1 MAFLIGALYRMWRSR
16 LYRGAVT
23 VALLLAVA
31 LPGKSA
37 GRDDTEY
44 QLKAAFL
51 LNFARF
57 VEWPAN
63 AFESANSPLIIGILG
78 QDPFGAVLDNIVAGK
93 RVESRAIVVK
103 RVPNVAEAARCHL
116 LFISDSRRGD
126 LPDILKR
133 LDAKPVL
140 TVSDMDRFTESGGMI
155 WLKRRQDMIRFDI
168 NLQAAEA
175 AKLKISSRLFKLA
188 DNLRDK
194 H

>member
-1 MAFLIGALYRMWRSR
+1 MAVLIGHARAILRWWTW
-16 LYRGAVT
+16 GAYIAAV
-23 VALLLAVA
+23 LLAFA
-31 LPGKSA
+31 LPSRSA
-37 GRDDTEY
+37 SREDTEY

-57 VEWPAN
+57 VEWPAD
-63 AFESANSPLIIGILG
+63 AFESPNAPLVIGIIG
-78 QDPFGAVLDNIVAGK
+78 QDPFGVVLDNLVAGK
-93 RVESRAIVVK
+93 KVENHDIVVQ
-103 RVPNVAEAARCHL
+103 RLRDSDAATRCHL
-116 LFISDSRRGD
+116 LFISDSKRSD
-126 LPDILKR
+126 LSDILKR
-133 LDAKPVL
+133 IDGRPVL
-140 TVSDMDRFTESGGMI
+140 TISDTDRFSESGGMI